1 MVSFLRNLITN
12 LNSQKREGIIR
23 MDTEQG
29 YIVGEIKAIFFE
41 NASNFYKVM
50 LISVNESNLPQ
61 KQDEIVVT
69 GSFGQITEDTAYRFF
84 GEVVEHPRYGVQFQ
98 ATSYQ
103 QEKPTSKNGLIAFL
117 SGERFPGIGKRTAEK
132 IVETFGEEAVDV
144 ILDDPEALKSI
155 SGMTPKK
162 REMMRDVL
170 MQTQGTEKILIA
182 LGNYGF
188 SNNQAA
194 NIFHFYRTETLTV
207 LNENPYRLLEDIE
220 GIGFKKADQLA
231 EELNFAPDHS
241 SRLKGGLI
249 ATLQE
254 LCLSNGDT
262 YVDGTVLLE
271 RTIHLLEQSRRFI
284 IEDAP
289 VIEALMEMVM
299 DMKVVEDHSRFA
311 IPSLYFAEEG
321 IASSIDR
328 LLKRK
333 TKIAYPGVNLDLEIE
348 NLQSNLQIRYGAS
361 QIEAIKAA
369 LLSPFFILTGGPGT
383 GKTTVLKGIVRMF
396 SELNDLPEDP
406 KDYKDGLFPI
416 LLAAPTGRAAKR
428 MQETTGLPGSTI
440 HRLLGLTG
448 QEKESEEL
456 YTQELEG
463 KLLIIDEVSMVD
475 TWLMHRLL
483 KSVPPG
489 MQVLFVGDKDQL
501 PSVGPGQVLF
511 DLLNC
516 KALPQVELN
525 EIFRQ
530 SGDSSIIPLAHE
542 IKNGILP
549 RDFRNNQ
556 ADRSFLPCQTHQI
569 EPVIRQVVEKAKSKG
584 FTAKDIQILAPMY
597 KGAAGIDAI
606 NTMMQEIFNP
616 KGNKK
621 RREVAFFDVVYRVGD
636 KVLQLVNQPENNVFN
651 GDMGE
656 ITAIQFAK
664 ETEEKVDQI
673 TILFDT
679 VEVTYNR
686 NNWNKFVL
694 AYCCSIHKSQGSEFT
709 MVILPMVKQYG
720 RMLRRNLLYTAITR
734 SKSKLIL
741 CGDYEAFETAVVS
754 TGDIRKTMLHEKLE
768 RNLNND
774 KVFTAEESAK
784 DKEAKAP
791 GTGIEVAEPITET
804 TAEPATQK
812 PEKNAFPNILPVYQ
826 LTIEQISNGSIDP
839 MIGMG
844 DVRPETFMS
853 EK

>member
-1 MVSFLRNLITN
+1 
-12 LNSQKREGIIR
+12 

-289 VIEALMEMVM
+289 VIEALMEMVT

-556 ADRSFLPCQTHQI
+556 GDRSFLPCQTHQI

-616 KGNKK
+616 KGNEKTGS
-621 RREVAFFDVVYRVGD
+621 RFF
-636 KVLQLVNQPENNVFN
+636 
-651 GDMGE
+651 
-656 ITAIQFAK
+656 
-664 ETEEKVDQI
+664 
-673 TILFDT
+673 
-679 VEVTYNR
+679 
-686 NNWNKFVL
+686 
-694 AYCCSIHKSQGSEFT
+694 
-709 MVILPMVKQYG
+709 
-720 RMLRRNLLYTAITR
+720 
-734 SKSKLIL
+734 
-741 CGDYEAFETAVVS
+741 
-754 TGDIRKTMLHEKLE
+754 
-768 RNLNND
+768 
-774 KVFTAEESAK
+774 
-784 DKEAKAP
+784 
-791 GTGIEVAEPITET
+791 
-804 TAEPATQK
+804 
-812 PEKNAFPNILPVYQ
+812 
-826 LTIEQISNGSIDP
+826 
-839 MIGMG
+839 
-844 DVRPETFMS
+844 
-853 EK
+853 

>member
-1 MVSFLRNLITN
+1 M
-12 LNSQKREGIIR
+12 EE
-23 MDTEQG
+23 EQL
-29 YIVGEIKAIFFE
+29 YIVGEMKVIFFE

-50 LISVNESNLPQ
+50 LVDVVESNLPQ
-61 KQDEIVVT
+61 KKDEIVVT
-69 GSFGQITEDTAYRFF
+69 GSFGQVTEDTVYRFF
-84 GEVVEHPRYGVQFQ
+84 GTVVEHPKYGVQFQ

-103 QEKPTSKNGLIAFL
+103 QEKPTSRNGLIAFL

-132 IVETFGEEAVDV
+132 IVETFGEDAVDI
-144 ILDDPEALKSI
+144 ILDDSEALKQI
-155 SGMTPKK
+155 TGMAPKK

-170 MQTQGTEKILIA
+170 MQTQGTEKVLIA

-188 SNNQAA
+188 SNNQSA
-194 NIFHFYRTETLTV
+194 NIFHFYKSETLTI
-207 LNENPYRLLEDIE
+207 LNENPFKLIEDID

-231 EELNFAPDHS
+231 EELHFPADHKD
-241 SRLKGGLI
+241 RLKGGLY
-249 ATLQE
+249 ATLHE

-284 IEDAP
+284 IEDGSI
-289 VIEALMEMVM
+289 IEALMEMVT
-299 DMKVVEDHSRFA
+299 DMKILEDHSRFA

-321 IASSIDR
+321 IASSVDR
-328 LLKRK
+328 LLKK
-333 TKIAYPGVNLDLEIE
+333 KSIIAYPGVDLDKEIGAM
-348 NLQSNLQIRYGAS
+348 QQKLQICYGAS

-383 GKTTVLKGIVRMF
+383 GKTTVLNGIVQLF
-396 SELNDLPEDP
+396 SQLNDLPEDP
-406 KDYKDGLFPI
+406 LAYQKEIFPI

-428 MQETTGLPGSTI
+428 MQETTGLPSSTI

-448 QEKESEEL
+448 QERESDEI

-483 KSVPPG
+483 KSVPQG

-516 KALPQVELN
+516 KSLPQMELN

-542 IKNGILP
+542 IKNGLLP
-549 RDFRNNQ
+549 EDFRKNQ
-556 ADRSFLPCQTHQI
+556 PDRSFLPCQTHQI
-569 EPVIRQVVEKAKSKG
+569 EPVIRQVVEKAKQKG
-584 FTAKDIQILAPMY
+584 FTAKDIQVLAPMY

-606 NTMMQEIFNP
+606 NKMMQEIFNP
-616 KGNKK
+616 NDDKK
-621 RREVAFFDVVYRVGD
+621 RREAVFFEATYRVGD

-679 VEVTYNR
+679 VEVTYSR
-686 NNWNKFVL
+686 NHWNKFVL

-709 MVILPMVKQYG
+709 MVILPMVRQYG

-734 SKSKLIL
+734 SKTKLIL
-741 CGDYEAFETAVVS
+741 CGEYTAFETAVES
-754 TGDIRKTMLHEKLE
+754 TGDVRKTLLHEKLE
-768 RNLNND
+768 RNLKSD
-774 KVFTAEESAK
+774 TVFT
-784 DKEAKAP
+784 
-791 GTGIEVAEPITET
+791 TGMVEGEET
-804 TAEPATQK
+804 TEQPRAVTSVMGKPLPDEQASA
-812 PEKNAFPNILPVYQ
+812 PEKMSVSPISYN
-826 LTIEQISNGSIDP
+826 LTIEHVMAGNIDP
-839 MIGMG
+839 MIGMENIT
-844 DVRPETFMS
+844 PESFMVS
-853 EK
+853 

>member
-1 MVSFLRNLITN
+1 M
-12 LNSQKREGIIR
+12 EE
-23 MDTEQG
+23 EQL
-29 YIVGEIKAIFFE
+29 YIVGEMKVIFFE

-50 LISVNESNLPQ
+50 LVDVIESNLPQ
-61 KQDEIVVT
+61 KKDEIVVT
-69 GSFGQITEDTAYRFF
+69 GSFGQVTEDTVYRFF
-84 GEVVEHPRYGVQFQ
+84 GTVVEHPKYGVQFQ

-103 QEKPTSKNGLIAFL
+103 QEKPTSKNGLISFL
-117 SGERFPGIGKRTAEK
+117 AGERFPGIGKRTAEK
-132 IVETFGEEAVDV
+132 IVETFGEDAVDI
-144 ILDDPEALKSI
+144 ILDDPDALKKI
-155 SGMTPKK
+155 TGMTPKK

-170 MQTQGTEKILIA
+170 MQTQGTEKILIT

-194 NIFHFYRTETLTV
+194 NIFNFYRTETLTV
-207 LNENPYRLLEDIE
+207 INENPFKLVEDIE

-231 EELNFAPDHS
+231 EELDFPAEHK
-241 SRLKGGLI
+241 SRLKGGLY

-284 IEDAP
+284 IQDDII
-289 VIEALMEMVM
+289 IEALMEMVM
-299 DMKVVEDHSRFA
+299 DMKVVEEHSRFA

-328 LLKRK
+328 LLKK
-333 TKIAYPGVNLDLEIE
+333 KSVIDYPGVNLDKEIE
-348 NLQSNLQIRYGAS
+348 AMQKKLHIQYGAS
-361 QIEAIKAA
+361 QIEAIKSA
-369 LLSPFFILTGGPGT
+369 LSSPFFILTGGPGT
-383 GKTTVLKGIVRMF
+383 GKTTVLNGIVQLF
-396 SELNDLPEDP
+396 SQLNDLPDDP
-406 KDYKDGLFPI
+406 MEYKDIFPI

-428 MQETTGLPGSTI
+428 MQETTGLPSSTI

-448 QEKESEEL
+448 QEKDSDEI

-483 KSVPPG
+483 KSVPQG

-516 KALPQVELN
+516 KSLPQVELN

-542 IKNGILP
+542 IKNGLLP
-549 RDFRNNQ
+549 QDFRKNQ
-556 ADRSFLPCQTHQI
+556 PDRSFLPCQTHQI
-569 EPVIRQVVEKAKSKG
+569 EQVIRQVVEKAKQRG
-584 FTAKDIQILAPMY
+584 FTAKDIQVLAPMY
-597 KGAAGIDAI
+597 KGPAGIDAI
-606 NTMMQEIFNP
+606 NKMMQEIFNP
-616 KGNKK
+616 NDDKK
-621 RREVAFFDVVYRVGD
+621 RREVVYFESTYRVGD
-636 KVLQLVNQPENNVFN
+636 KVLQLVNQSENNVFN

-664 ETEEKVDQI
+664 ETEDKVDQI

-686 NNWNKFVL
+686 NNWNRFVL

-741 CGDYEAFETAVVS
+741 CGDYAAFEMAVES
-754 TGDIRKTMLHEKLE
+754 SGDIRKTLLHEKLE
-768 RNLNND
+768 RNLKSEKIFVSD
-774 KVFTAEESAK
+774 EGETAIKKVETVPALAAEAAAVEK
-784 DKEAKAP
+784 FR
-791 GTGIEVAEPITET
+791 
-804 TAEPATQK
+804 
-812 PEKNAFPNILPVYQ
+812 PEKQAPSVVQNNLVKEEKNVTQTIYH
-826 LTIEQISNGSIDP
+826 LTMEQIIRGEVDP
-839 MIGMG
+839 MIGMENIT
-844 DVRPETFMS
+844 PEMFMA
-853 EK
+853 K

>member
-1 MVSFLRNLITN
+1 
-12 LNSQKREGIIR
+12 

-98 ATSYQ
+98 ANSYQ

-241 SRLKGGLI
+241 SRLKGGLF

-333 TKIAYPGVNLDLEIE
+333 TKIAYPGVDLDLEIE
-348 NLQSNLQIRYGAS
+348 HLQSNLQIRYGAS
-361 QIEAIKAA
+361 QIEAIKSA

-406 KDYKDGLFPI
+406 HDYKGGLFPI
-416 LLAAPTGRAAKR
+416 VLAAPTGRAAKR

-440 HRLLGLTG
+440 HRL
-448 QEKESEEL
+448 
-456 YTQELEG
+456 
-463 KLLIIDEVSMVD
+463 D
-475 TWLMHRLL
+475 
-483 KSVPPG
+483 
-489 MQVLFVGDKDQL
+489 
-501 PSVGPGQVLF
+501 
-511 DLLNC
+511 
-516 KALPQVELN
+516 
-525 EIFRQ
+525 
-530 SGDSSIIPLAHE
+530 
-542 IKNGILP
+542 
-549 RDFRNNQ
+549 
-556 ADRSFLPCQTHQI
+556 
-569 EPVIRQVVEKAKSKG
+569 
-584 FTAKDIQILAPMY
+584 
-597 KGAAGIDAI
+597 
-606 NTMMQEIFNP
+606 
-616 KGNKK
+616 
-621 RREVAFFDVVYRVGD
+621 
-636 KVLQLVNQPENNVFN
+636 
-651 GDMGE
+651 
-656 ITAIQFAK
+656 
-664 ETEEKVDQI
+664 
-673 TILFDT
+673 
-679 VEVTYNR
+679 
-686 NNWNKFVL
+686 
-694 AYCCSIHKSQGSEFT
+694 
-709 MVILPMVKQYG
+709 
-720 RMLRRNLLYTAITR
+720 
-734 SKSKLIL
+734 
-741 CGDYEAFETAVVS
+741 
-754 TGDIRKTMLHEKLE
+754 
-768 RNLNND
+768 
-774 KVFTAEESAK
+774 
-784 DKEAKAP
+784 
-791 GTGIEVAEPITET
+791 
-804 TAEPATQK
+804 
-812 PEKNAFPNILPVYQ
+812 
-826 LTIEQISNGSIDP
+826 
-839 MIGMG
+839 
-844 DVRPETFMS
+844 
-853 EK
+853 